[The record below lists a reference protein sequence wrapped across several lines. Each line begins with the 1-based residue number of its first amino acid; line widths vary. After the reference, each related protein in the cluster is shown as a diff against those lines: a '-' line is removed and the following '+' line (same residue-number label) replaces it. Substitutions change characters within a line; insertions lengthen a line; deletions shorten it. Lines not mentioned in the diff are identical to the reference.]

1 MTPADSCILIV
12 EDEALIA
19 LALSDVVEGLG
30 LRVCGTAATALRA
43 IQLAEQ
49 HRPMLVLMDVRLK
62 GKEDGVFA
70 AQEIHRQ
77 HLAPVVFI
85 TGSREQ
91 ETIDRINQ
99 DHPAEV
105 LFKPIIPQQLEASI
119 RKLMGGATGGGAA
132 GGPA

>member
-1 MTPADSCILIV
+1 MTLPDACVLIV

-19 LALSDVVEGLG
+19 LALCDVVENLG

-43 IQLAEQ
+43 IQLATE

-70 AQEIHRQ
+70 AKEIHRQ
-77 HLAPVVFI
+77 HIAPVVFI

-91 ETIDRINQ
+91 ETIDRIHQ

-105 LFKPIIPQQLEASI
+105 LFKPILPEQLEASI
-119 RKLMGGATGGGAA
+119 RKVL
-132 GGPA
+132 GGPS